1 MMDGPLLGE
10 RRGPPRLLL
19 IATAVVVLSLA
30 WFFRSGWTPEL
41 MDRLVPVLEP
51 MARWGGALKL
61 PHWGPDASEA
71 EFLRLQA
78 ENELLQRKV
87 LALELVADENEQLRG
102 LLKLPLPQGYR
113 QVGAQVLLR
122 APHQWFETLTID
134 QGFESGLK
142 VNQVVMGTQGVLG
155 KISEV
160 TAGTAKVQ
168 LVSHPESTIACIV
181 GKQKVPG
188 VLIGRYRQQPA
199 QLQYLQNY
207 ARISQGD
214 LVLTSG
220 LGGVFP
226 PNLVLGRVEAV
237 RQEPSRPV
245 PEAEVVLTPLETAVS
260 HVIILVPES

>member
-19 IATAVVVLSLA
+19 GLSAVVILGLA
-30 WFFRSGWTPEL
+30 WFFRASWTPEL
-41 MDRLVPVLEP
+41 MDRLQPVLSSV
-51 MARWGGALKL
+51 ANWSRGIRL
-61 PHWGPDASEA
+61 PGSSPNASEA
-71 EFLRLQA
+71 EFMRLEA
-78 ENELLQRKV
+78 ENALLERKIQ
-87 LALELVADENEQLRG
+87 ALELVADENQQLRM
-102 LLKLPLPQGYR
+102 LLKLPQPQGFR

-122 APHQWFETLTID
+122 SPHQWFETLMID

-160 TAGTAKVQ
+160 TARTAKVQ
-168 LVSHPESTIACIV
+168 LVSNPETTIACIV

-207 ARISQGD
+207 ARISAGD
-214 LVLTSG
+214 WVLTSG

-237 RQEPSRPV
+237 RQDSSRPV
-245 PEAEVVLTPLETAVS
+245 PEAEVQLTPLETSIS
-260 HVIILVPES
+260 HVIVLIPET